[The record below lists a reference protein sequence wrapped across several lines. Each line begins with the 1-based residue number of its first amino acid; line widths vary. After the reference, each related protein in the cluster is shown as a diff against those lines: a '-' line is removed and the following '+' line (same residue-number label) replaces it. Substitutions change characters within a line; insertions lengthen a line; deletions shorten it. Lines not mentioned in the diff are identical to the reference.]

1 MIRVGAHSESVK
13 GQFSRLFF
21 MNSALAGKR
30 PPFRF
35 RPETP
40 MSDEDLMRFC
50 AANDIA
56 RVEREVNGEILVMSP
71 AGNRTGRRNAA
82 IISAL
87 DTWAQRDGRGYV
99 FDSSTG
105 FTLADGSM
113 RSPDAAWIEAA
124 RWNALSKADQN
135 RFSPICPDFL
145 IELRSQTDD
154 LAQLEAKMAR
164 WILNGAK
171 LGWLIDPERQVVG
184 VYRPGDR
191 PEVHRHPPSV
201 RGDGVLAGFELVMA
215 RIWD

>member
-1 MIRVGAHSESVK
+1 
-13 GQFSRLFF
+13 
-21 MNSALAGKR
+21 MNSALAGMR

-50 AANDIA
+50 AANDIT
-56 RVEREVNGEILVMSP
+56 RVEREVNGEIFVMSP

-87 DTWAQRDGRGYV
+87 DTWAQKDGHGYV

-113 RSPDAAWIEAA
+113 RSPDAAWVEAT

-145 IELRSQTDD
+145 IELRSKTDD
-154 LAQLEAKMAR
+154 LAVLEAKMTR
-164 WILNGAK
+164 WISNGAK
-171 LGWLIDPERQVVG
+171 LAWLIDPDRQTVA
-184 VYRPGDR
+184 VYCAGEQ
-191 PEVHRHPPSV
+191 PEVHPHPISV
-201 RGDGVLAGFELVMA
+201 QGTGPIAGFELTMA

>member
-1 MIRVGAHSESVK
+1 
-13 GQFSRLFF
+13 
-21 MNSALAGKR
+21 MNPALAGKR

-87 DTWAQRDGRGYV
+87 DTWAQQDGRGYV

-113 RSPDAAWIEAA
+113 RSPDAAWIEAV
-124 RWNALSKADQN
+124 RWNALSRADQN

-171 LGWLIDPERQVVG
+171 LAWLIDPERQVVSI
-184 VYRPGDR
+184 YRPGDG
-191 PEVHRHPPSV
+191 PEVQRHPSAV
-201 RGDGVLAGFELVMA
+201 EGDGVMAGFELVMA

>member
-1 MIRVGAHSESVK
+1 
-13 GQFSRLFF
+13 
-21 MNSALAGKR
+21 MNSALAGMR

-40 MSDEDLMRFC
+40 MSDEDLMSFC

-56 RVEREVNGEILVMSP
+56 RVEREVDGEILVMSP

-87 DTWAQRDGRGYV
+87 DIWAQMDQRGYV

-113 RSPDAAWIEAA
+113 RSPDASWVEAM
-124 RWNALSKADQN
+124 RWNALTRAEQN

-145 IELRSQTDD
+145 IELRSLTDD
-154 LAQLEAKMAR
+154 LAQLEAKMER
-164 WILNGAK
+164 WISNGAK
-171 LGWLIDPERQVVG
+171 LAWLVDPERQVVA
-184 VYRPGDR
+184 VYRPGDQ
-191 PEVHRHPPSV
+191 PELLNQPEIVEGS
-201 RGDGVLAGFELVMA
+201 GVVAGFKLAMA
-215 RIWD
+215 RIWE

>member
-1 MIRVGAHSESVK
+1 MI
-13 GQFSRLFF
+13 
-21 MNSALAGKR
+21 SALAGKR

-50 AANDIA
+50 AANDIT
-56 RVEREVNGEILVMSP
+56 RVEREVDGEILVMSP

-105 FTLADGSM
+105 FNLPDGSM
-113 RSPDAAWIEAA
+113 RSPDSAWIESS

-145 IELRSQTDD
+145 IELRSQSDD
-154 LAQLEAKMAR
+154 PARLEDKMLM
-164 WILNGAK
+164 WISNGAK
-171 LGWLIDPERQVVG
+171 LAWLVDPDRELVTI
-184 VYRPGDR
+184 YRSARKPEILHHPSLVQGDE
-191 PEVHRHPPSV
+191 PI
-201 RGDGVLAGFELVMA
+201 AGFALAMA
-215 RIWD
+215 RIWE

>member
-1 MIRVGAHSESVK
+1 
-13 GQFSRLFF
+13 

-87 DTWAQRDGRGYV
+87 DIWAQQDGRGYV

-113 RSPDAAWIEAA
+113 RSPDAAWIEAT
-124 RWNALSKADQN
+124 RWNALSRAEQN

-154 LAQLEAKMAR
+154 LAQLEAKMTK
-164 WILNGAK
+164 WLLNGAK
-171 LGWLIDPERQVVG
+171 LAWLIDPERQLVA
-184 VYRPGDR
+184 VYRPGGL
-191 PEVHRHPPSV
+191 PEVHHHPNSIQ
-201 RGDGVLAGFELVMA
+201 GNGVIAGFELAMA
-215 RIWD
+215 RIWE

>member
-1 MIRVGAHSESVK
+1 
-13 GQFSRLFF
+13 
-21 MNSALAGKR
+21 MNPALAGKR

-35 RPETP
+35 RPESP

-50 AANDIA
+50 AANGIA

-82 IISAL
+82 IVSAL
-87 DTWAQRDGRGYV
+87 DTWAQQDERGYV

-124 RWNALSKADQN
+124 RWNALSKAEQN

-154 LAQLEAKMAR
+154 RAQLEAKMAK
-164 WILNGAK
+164 WISNGAK
-171 LGWLIDPERQVVG
+171 LAWLIDPERQLVA
-184 VYRPGDR
+184 VYRPGGL
-191 PEVHRHPPSV
+191 PELHHHPTSV
-201 RGDGVLAGFELVMA
+201 QGNGVIAGFELAMA
-215 RIWD
+215 RIWN

>member
-1 MIRVGAHSESVK
+1 
-13 GQFSRLFF
+13 

-40 MSDEDLMRFC
+40 MSDEDLIRFC

-56 RVEREVNGEILVMSP
+56 RVEREVDGEILVMSP

-87 DTWAQRDGRGYV
+87 DTWAQKDGRGYV

-105 FTLADGSM
+105 FTLPDGSM
-113 RSPDAAWIEAA
+113 RSPDASWVKAS
-124 RWNALSKADQN
+124 RWNALSSADQN

-145 IELRSQTDD
+145 IELRSQSDE
-154 LAQLEAKMAR
+154 LAALEGKMAR
-164 WILNGAK
+164 WIANGAK
-171 LGWLIDPERQVVG
+171 LAWLIDPEREAIG
-184 VYRPGDR
+184 IYRPGAE
-191 PEVHRHPPSV
+191 PEVLPRPRSV
-201 RGDGVLAGFELVMA
+201 QGSGVVEGFMLDLA
-215 RIWD
+215 RIWS